1 MQEFLQAAFP
11 WIILAFLLLGQAGTF
26 IPLLPGLWIQWAAAL
41 VYGLVVGFDL
51 TGGILFGIITLLVI
65 IGGIID
71 NVAMGASAKT
81 SGASWLS
88 IGAALIGGVVGSL
101 VFPPLGG
108 LILAMGG
115 IFLVEYLRIRDLRKA
130 WDSTRGLAVGCG
142 WGAILRFG
150 FGLLVILTWLLW
162 AFVF

>member
-41 VYGLVVGFDL
+41 VYGLVTGFDL

-142 WGAILRFG
+142 WGAVLRFG
-150 FGLLVILTWLLW
+150 FGLLVILVWLLW

>member
-1 MQEFLQAAFP
+1 MQEFLQTAFP
-11 WIILAFLLLGQAGTF
+11 WIILAFLLLGQAGTL

-41 VYGLVVGFDL
+41 VYGLITGFDL
-51 TGGILFGIITLLVI
+51 TAGVLFGVITLLVI

-88 IGAALIGGVVGSL
+88 IGAALIGGVIGSL
-101 VFPPLGG
+101 IFPPLGG

-130 WDSTRGLAVGCG
+130 WDSTRGLALGC
-142 WGAILRFG
+142 W
-150 FGLLVILTWLLW
+150 
-162 AFVF
+162 

>member
-1 MQEFLQAAFP
+1 MQEALQAAFP
-11 WIILAFLLLGQAGTF
+11 WIILVFLLLGQVGTI

-41 VYGLVVGFDL
+41 VYGLVSGFDQS
-51 TGGILFGIITLLVI
+51 GGILFGIITVLVI
-65 IGGIID
+65 VGGIID

-81 SGASWLS
+81 TGASWLS

-101 VFPPLGG
+101 IFPPLGG
-108 LILAMGG
+108 LLLAMGG

-142 WGAILRFG
+142 WGAVLRFG
-150 FGLLVILTWLLW
+150 FGLMVIVVWLLW

>member
-1 MQEFLQAAFP
+1 MQETLQAAFP
-11 WIILAFLLLGQAGTF
+11 WIVLAFLLLGQAGTL

-41 VYGLVVGFDL
+41 VFGLVRGFDL
-51 TGGILFGIITLLVI
+51 TGGILFAIITILVI

-88 IGAALIGGVVGSL
+88 IGAALVGGVLGSL
-101 VFPPLGG
+101 IFPPLGG
-108 LILAMGG
+108 LILAMAG

-142 WGAILRFG
+142 WGAVLRFG
-150 FGLLVILTWLLW
+150 FGLLVIVVWLLW

>member
-1 MQEFLQAAFP
+1 MQETLQAAFP
-11 WIILAFLLLGQAGTF
+11 WIVLAFLLLGQAGTL

-41 VYGLVVGFDL
+41 VFGLVRGFDL
-51 TGGILFGIITLLVI
+51 TGGILFGIITILVI

-88 IGAALIGGVVGSL
+88 IGAALVGGVLGSL
-101 VFPPLGG
+101 IFPPLGG
-108 LILAMGG
+108 LILAMAG

-142 WGAILRFG
+142 WGAVLRFG
-150 FGLLVILTWLLW
+150 FGLLVIVVWLLW

>member
-1 MQEFLQAAFP
+1 MEEALQAAFP
-11 WIILAFLLLGQAGTF
+11 WIILAFLLLGQVGTI

-41 VYGLVVGFDL
+41 VYGLVSGFDL
-51 TGGILFGIITLLVI
+51 SGGILFGVITVLVI
-65 IGGIID
+65 VGGIID

-81 SGASWLS
+81 TGASWLS
-88 IGAALIGGVVGSL
+88 IGAALIGGVLGSL
-101 VFPPLGG
+101 LFPPLGG
-108 LILAMGG
+108 LLLAMGG

-142 WGAILRFG
+142 WGAVLRFG
-150 FGLLVILTWLLW
+150 FGLMVIVVWLLW

>member
-1 MQEFLQAAFP
+1 MQEALQAAFP
-11 WIILAFLLLGQAGTF
+11 WIILAFILLGQVATLV
-26 IPLLPGLWIQWAAAL
+26 PLLPGLWIQWAAAL
-41 VYGLVVGFDL
+41 VYGLVNGFDL
-51 TGGILFGIITLLVI
+51 TGGLLFGIITVLVL

-88 IGAALIGGVVGSL
+88 IGAALLGGVAGSL
-101 VFPPLGG
+101 IFPPLGG

-115 IFLVEYLRIRDLRKA
+115 IFIVEYLRIRDWRKA
-130 WDSTRGLAVGCG
+130 WESTRGLAVGCG
-142 WGAILRFG
+142 WGAVLRFF
-150 FGLLVILTWLLW
+150 FGLLVVVVWLLW

>member
-1 MQEFLQAAFP
+1 MQEFLQTAFP
-11 WIILAFLLLGQAGTF
+11 WIILAFLLLGQAGTL

-41 VYGLVVGFDL
+41 VYGLITGFDL
-51 TGGILFGIITLLVI
+51 TAGVLFGVITLLVI

-88 IGAALIGGVVGSL
+88 IGAALIGGVIGSL
-101 VFPPLGG
+101 IFPPLGG

-142 WGAILRFG
+142 WGAVLRFG
-150 FGLLVILTWLLW
+150 FGLLVILVWLLW

>member
-1 MQEFLQAAFP
+1 MQETLQAAFP
-11 WIILAFLLLGQAGTF
+11 WIVLAFLLLGQAGTL

-41 VYGLVVGFDL
+41 VIGLVRGFDL
-51 TGGILFGIITLLVI
+51 TGGILFAIITILVI

-81 SGASWLS
+81 SGASWFS
-88 IGAALIGGVVGSL
+88 IGAALIGGVLGSL
-101 VFPPLGG
+101 IFPPLGG
-108 LILAMGG
+108 LILAMAG

-150 FGLLVILTWLLW
+150 FGLLVIVVWLLW

>member
-1 MQEFLQAAFP
+1 MQDFLQTAFP
-11 WIILAFLLLGQAGTF
+11 WIILAFLLLGQAGTL

-41 VYGLVVGFDL
+41 VYGLVNGFDL
-51 TGGILFGIITLLVI
+51 SGGILFGVITILVLV
-65 IGGIID
+65 GGIID

-81 SGASWLS
+81 SGASWLA
-88 IGAALIGGVVGSL
+88 IGAALIGGVAGSL
-101 VFPPLGG
+101 ILPPLGG

-142 WGAILRFG
+142 WGVALRFG
-150 FGLLVILTWLLW
+150 FGLLVILAWLLW

>member
-1 MQEFLQAAFP
+1 MQETLQAAFP
-11 WIILAFLLLGQAGTF
+11 WIVLAFLLLGQAGTL

-41 VYGLVVGFDL
+41 VFGLVRGFDL
-51 TGGILFGIITLLVI
+51 NGGILFGIITILVI

-88 IGAALIGGVVGSL
+88 IGAALVGGVLGSL
-101 VFPPLGG
+101 IFPPLGG

-130 WDSTRGLAVGCG
+130 WDSTRGLAIGCG
-142 WGAILRFG
+142 WGVVLRFG
-150 FGLLVILTWLLW
+150 FGLLVIVVWLLW

>member
-1 MQEFLQAAFP
+1 MQEALQAAFP
-11 WIILAFLLLGQAGTF
+11 WIILAFLLLGQVGT
-26 IPLLPGLWIQWAAAL
+26 IVPLLPGLWIQWAAAL
-41 VYGLVVGFDL
+41 VYGLVSGFDL
-51 TGGILFGIITLLVI
+51 SGGILFGIITVLVI
-65 IGGIID
+65 VGGIID

-81 SGASWLS
+81 TGASWLS

-101 VFPPLGG
+101 LFPPLGG
-108 LILAMGG
+108 LLLAMGG

-142 WGAILRFG
+142 WGAVLRFG
-150 FGLLVILTWLLW
+150 FGLMVIVVWLLW

>member
-1 MQEFLQAAFP
+1 MQETLQAAFP
-11 WIILAFLLLGQAGTF
+11 WIVLAFLLLGQAGTL

-41 VYGLVVGFDL
+41 VFGLVRGFDL
-51 TGGILFGIITLLVI
+51 TGGILFGIITILVI

-88 IGAALIGGVVGSL
+88 IAAALVGGVLGSL
-101 VFPPLGG
+101 IFPPLGG

-130 WDSTRGLAVGCG
+130 WDSTRGLAIGCG

-150 FGLLVILTWLLW
+150 FGLLVIVVWLLW

>member
-1 MQEFLQAAFP
+1 MQEALQAAFP
-11 WIILAFLLLGQAGTF
+11 WIILAFLLLGQVGTI

-41 VYGLVVGFDL
+41 VYGLVSGFDL
-51 TGGILFGIITLLVI
+51 SGGILFGIITVLVI
-65 IGGIID
+65 VGGIID

-81 SGASWLS
+81 TGASWLS

-101 VFPPLGG
+101 IFPPLGG
-108 LILAMGG
+108 LLLAMGG

-142 WGAILRFG
+142 WGAVLRFG
-150 FGLLVILTWLLW
+150 FGLMVIVVWLLW

>member
-1 MQEFLQAAFP
+1 MQEFLQTAFP
-11 WIILAFLLLGQAGTF
+11 WIILAFLLLGQAGTL

-41 VYGLVVGFDL
+41 VYGLITGFDL
-51 TGGILFGIITLLVI
+51 SGGVLFGVITILAIV
-65 IGGIID
+65 GGIID

-88 IGAALIGGVVGSL
+88 IGAALIGGVIGSL
-101 VFPPLGG
+101 IFPPLGG

-142 WGAILRFG
+142 WGAVLR
-150 FGLLVILTWLLW
+150 FGLLVILVWLLW